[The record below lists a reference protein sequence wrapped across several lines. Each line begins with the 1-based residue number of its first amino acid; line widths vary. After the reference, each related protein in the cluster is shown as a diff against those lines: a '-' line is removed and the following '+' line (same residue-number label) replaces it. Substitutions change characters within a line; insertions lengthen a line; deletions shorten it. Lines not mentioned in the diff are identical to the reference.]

1 MSSGWQRPCFLL
13 AGMELVAKQVTP
25 PSTPARIEHLECR
38 AADGDRDVL
47 RCWAYL
53 DRPLTESEEVWFET
67 AEPGSD
73 LSPSCYLVREASVY
87 FLCEA
92 AEKSHWIFTLE
103 RFLQWACEPA

>member
-1 MSSGWQRPCFLL
+1 
-13 AGMELVAKQVTP
+13 MELVAKHLAP
-25 PSTPARIEHLECR
+25 PLAPARVEHLECR

-103 RFLQWACEPA
+103 RFLEWACEPA